1 MKGRSFWIAGLVG
14 ALVLTSVPI
23 AAEAGGSRSARTQYE
38 RTVTGL
44 TEQHLRT
51 KRTHHRG
58 RSFLDR
64 RAVTRRDPLPRHRA
78 SQSSRVP
85 TTYTPRSYSSRT
97 LAAPSLGAR
106 ALAPG
111 CRPVSRLALE
121 DGRRAIVG
129 HHLCDDGFGGTY
141 IAPASRHV
149 IVYLDGPPSRS
160 PPE

>member
-1 MKGRSFWIAGLVG
+1 MTGRSLWILGLVG
-14 ALVLTSVPI
+14 ALVLTVMSM
-23 AAEAGGSRSARTQYE
+23 AAEAGSSRSSRTQYD
-38 RTVTGL
+38 RTVSGL

-58 RSFLDR
+58 RSFLER
-64 RAVTRRDPLPRHRA
+64 RAVTRRDPLPGHRA
-78 SQSSRVP
+78 SEPPRLSNSDLSRA
-85 TTYTPRSYSSRT
+85 YSSRAQ
-97 LAAPSLGAR
+97 AAPSHGVR

-129 HHLCDDGFGGTY
+129 HHLCDDGFGSTY
-141 IAPASRHV
+141 IAPGSRHV

>member
-1 MKGRSFWIAGLVG
+1 MTGRSLWIAGLVG
-14 ALVLTSVPI
+14 ALVLTTVPM
-23 AAEAGGSRSARTQYE
+23 AAEAGSSRSARTQYE
-38 RTVTGL
+38 RGVAGL
-44 TEQHLRT
+44 TERHLRT
-51 KRTHHRG
+51 QRIHHRG

-64 RAVTRRDPLPRHRA
+64 RAVTRRDPLSRHRA
-78 SQSSRVP
+78 SEPPPLSNSGLSRP
-85 TTYTPRSYSSRT
+85 YSSRSQ
-97 LAAPSLGAR
+97 AAPSHGAR

-141 IAPASRHV
+141 IAPGTRHV

-160 PPE
+160 PPQ